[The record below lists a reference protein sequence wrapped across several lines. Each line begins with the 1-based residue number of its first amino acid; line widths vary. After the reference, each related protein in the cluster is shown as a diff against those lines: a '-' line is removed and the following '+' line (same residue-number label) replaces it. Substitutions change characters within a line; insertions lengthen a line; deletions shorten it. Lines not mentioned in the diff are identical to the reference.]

1 MHWYILAN
9 SSIFDEFCFVVL
21 KNKLGM
27 CTFEVSVALLT
38 TNIDIVHIKKE
49 NLQELLA
56 HEKTINGLLILYL
69 GMFLRLHTNFAGVLY

>member
-1 MHWYILAN
+1 MHWYVLAN

-27 CTFEVSVALLT
+27 FTSEVSVALLT
-38 TNIDIVHIKKE
+38 LGIVHIKKE

-69 GMFLRLHTNFAGVLY
+69 GMFLRLYTNFAGALY

>member
-1 MHWYILAN
+1 MHWYVLAN

-38 TNIDIVHIKKE
+38 LGIVHIKKE

-69 GMFLRLHTNFAGVLY
+69 GMFLRLHTNFAGALY